1 MTVRIVCPECSAE
14 YDEEDNVLGTLVE
27 CNCGQVFTAEAPKPA
42 APVQLAAPLPL
53 PAAPTET
60 GPPKPVATVA
70 GRTAARS
77 QSKSQGKGLWAGGGL
92 LLAVVV
98 VGALLMKA
106 GVPIP
111 GLGPSDLYYCYLMLR
126 PETQKGSGLTGYQ
139 QAIIAWK
146 SHHLQNIVTT
156 WEVDRLTSSPHTFQ
170 ASEQIARERN
180 NPAKKRESL
189 NKLTTELK
197 SPLTTAQQE
206 TFRARVNS
214 LNLDRASTVADGN
227 RFGIVYSRTGPK
239 KSQYQPVDRRTIP
252 ALLTA
257 ADDILKALQH
267 GDRQLLDYEM
277 NRLKDPLKAAGGAA
291 RAKLIDHLLKMAA
304 SEDTG
309 HFHRQTAVA
318 SLAQLA
324 DRSHTA
330 RIVPLMDH
338 KETQVAVEAIA
349 FVCRHDSAKA
359 IAHAVRIADDSRK
372 FSRVMD
378 ACRKIGKES
387 EDILVAIDKS
397 TSGTHRRNI
406 QRLLGRI
413 GSSVK
418 LAE

>member
-14 YDEEDNVLGTLVE
+14 YDEDDSVLGTLVE
-27 CNCGQVFTAEAPKPA
+27 CNCGHVFTAEAPKPA
-42 APVQLAAPLPL
+42 APVQLAAPLPP
-53 PAAPTET
+53 PATPAET
-60 GPPKPVATVA
+60 GQSKPVATVA
-70 GRTAARS
+70 GRTAART
-77 QSKSQGKGLWAGGGL
+77 QRKSSGKGIWIGGGL

-98 VGALLMKA
+98 VAALMKA

-111 GLGPSDLYYCYLMLR
+111 GLGPSDLDYCYLMLR
-126 PETQKGSGLTGYQ
+126 PETQKGVGLTGYQ

-146 SHHLQNIVTT
+146 SHHLQSVVTT
-156 WEVDRLTSSPHTFQ
+156 WEVGRLTSSPHTFQ
-170 ASEQIARERN
+170 AREQIARDRN

-189 NKLTTELK
+189 NKLTAELK
-197 SPLTTAQQE
+197 SLLTSAQQE
-206 TFRARVNS
+206 RFRSRVKS
-214 LNLDRASTVADGN
+214 LDLDRISTVTDGA
-227 RFGIVYSRTGPK
+227 RFGIVYSKVGPK

-252 ALLTA
+252 ALLKT
-257 ADDILKALQH
+257 ADDVLKALQH
-267 GDRQLLDYEM
+267 GDRQLLDYGM
-277 NRLKDPLKAAGGAA
+277 KRLKDPLKADDGTA
-291 RAKLIDHLLKMAA
+291 RAKLLDHLLKMAT

-318 SLAQLA
+318 SVTQLA
-324 DRSHTA
+324 DRSHIA

-338 KETQVAVEAIA
+338 KETQVAVEAIG

-378 ACRKIGKES
+378 ACRQIGKES
-387 EDILVAIDKS
+387 EDILVAIDKA
-397 TSGTHRRNI
+397 TSGAHRRNI